1 MKLLSPL
8 QVGSVELKNRVVS
21 TAHAAFLDFWQ
32 PGSDGQRYIA
42 YQERRAQGGTGLI
55 ILTAQHVHES
65 SAYPGHFQYDKRDL
79 STKLCEMSTRLHR
92 HGACVVQ
99 QLFHVGVNGKGDFR
113 PDLHPLWGF
122 SGTASAEGEASHEMS
137 EEEIETIIQAF
148 VDTAV
153 VAVENGLDGVE
164 LHGTHGYLLQQSFS
178 PFANRRKDR
187 WGEHLYFAKTLT
199 ERVREA
205 IGPDALLGLRLCIDD
220 FLSPGQGGVGHE
232 GLCAIGAEL
241 IATGHFD
248 YLNHSEGSTGA
259 HYARTIGSYRHPYG
273 EFLPLTRDLKHAI
286 QSGVPV
292 IGVGKIPTVD
302 LAEKALQ
309 EGDCDLVGMTRAQIS
324 DPDLVNKVRAGK
336 PHKIR
341 LCTGAN
347 QGCIDRGGFALPIS
361 CIHNPEVGEEDRF
374 RELGQRPASRKQVL
388 VVGGGPAGMKAAE
401 IAARRGHDVILV
413 EASDRLGGRLNLVQ
427 DFGQAASLLGS
438 TAWIEQEL
446 GDLEV
451 RILLQTTIDDAFVRD
466 LKPDAIIL
474 ATGATASS
482 DMGVPTDESVP
493 VLTVDEA
500 AQGQYQGARIELKG
514 ARSVMLDMRGNYET
528 ALIVEQLA
536 KRGSSVV
543 VATPFL
549 HFGANMGFTHLLDY
563 HKLLPQ
569 WGVDVRPQYVLAS
582 IADGVVNLMH
592 AFSGAITPTPADLV
606 VAGIH
611 PKPNTQ
617 LHEVLRRHAPVTL
630 VGDAMAPRSAL
641 EAIREGDRA
650 GRTLS

>member
-8 QVGSVELKNRVVS
+8 KVGSVELKNRVVS

-42 YQERRAQGGTGLI
+42 YQERRAKGGTGLI

-79 STKLCEMSTRLHR
+79 AGKLREMSTRLHR
-92 HGACVVQ
+92 HGARVVQ

-122 SGTASAEGEASHEMS
+122 SGTVSAEGEASHEMT
-137 EEEIETIIQAF
+137 EEEIETVIQAF

-178 PFANRRKDR
+178 PFANKRKDR
-187 WGEHLYFAKTLT
+187 WGERLYFAKTLT
-199 ERVREA
+199 ERVRKA
-205 IGPDALLGLRLCIDD
+205 IGPDALLGLRLCIED
-220 FLSPGQGGVGHE
+220 FLPTAQGGVGHE

-241 IATGHFD
+241 VSTGHFD
-248 YLNHSEGSTGA
+248 YMNHSEGSTGA
-259 HYARTIGSYRHPYG
+259 HYARTIGSYRHAYG
-273 EFLPLTRDLKHAI
+273 EFLPLTRGLKNAI
-286 QSGVPV
+286 QSAVPV

-324 DPDLVNKVRAGK
+324 DPDLVNKLASGK

-374 RELGQRPASRKQVL
+374 RELDKRPVSPKRVL

-401 IAARRGHDVILV
+401 IAARRGHDVTLV

-427 DFGQAASLLGS
+427 SFGQAASLLGS
-438 TAWIEQEL
+438 VAWMEQEL
-446 GDLEV
+446 QDLKV
-451 RILLQTTIDDAFVRD
+451 KIVTQTTVDDAFVRE
-466 LKPDAIIL
+466 LEPEAIIL
-474 ATGATASS
+474 ATGATACGEI
-482 DMGVPTDESVP
+482 GVPTDESIP
-493 VLTVDEA
+493 VLTVDEV
-500 AQGQYQGARIELKG
+500 AQGQYQGARIELKDT
-514 ARSVMLDMRGNYET
+514 RSVMLDMRGNYET

-536 KRGSSVV
+536 VRGSSVV
-543 VATPFL
+543 VATPYL

-563 HKLLPQ
+563 HKLLPE
-569 WGVDVRPQYVLAS
+569 WGVEVRPQHVVGS
-582 IADGVVNLMH
+582 IADGVVNLTH
-592 AFSGAITPTPADLV
+592 VFSGAVTAVPADFV

-617 LHEVLRRHAPVTL
+617 LHEVLQRHAPVTL
-630 VGDAMAPRSAL
+630 VGDVMAPRSAL

-650 GRTLS
+650 GRTLN